1 MWPGGKHPVIGTPR
15 QKVTTLG
22 ARDHLCV
29 VGSDMAMTPE
39 QLLVATGRG
48 DTAAF
53 EQLYDEFSSRVFGLV
68 KRIVRD
74 PTLSQDT
81 TQEVMTELWRTAARF
96 DPARGAAASWIL
108 TLAHRRA
115 VDMVRREQASRDRI
129 DKVGRRNVQRPADTI
144 AEGVVMAD
152 EHAAVRDAM
161 DHLTDLQ
168 REAIELAWFDGYTY
182 REVAATLGAPLGTI
196 KTRMRDGMIRLRD
209 HLEVQP

>member
-1 MWPGGKHPVIGTPR
+1 VA
-15 QKVTTLG
+15 
-22 ARDHLCV
+22 ARPHLRV
-29 VGSDMAMTPE
+29 VDAPMTDE
-39 QLLVATGRG
+39 DLLVRTGRG

-53 EQLYDEFSSRVFGLV
+53 EQLFDRFSARVYGLV

-81 TQEVMTELWRTAARF
+81 TQVVMTELWRTAARF
-96 DPARGAAASWIL
+96 DPERGSATTWVL

-129 DKVGRRNVQRPADTI
+129 QKVGRAQVERPADTI

-152 EHAAVRDAM
+152 EHAEVRAALE
-161 DHLTDLQ
+161 HLTDLQ

-182 REVAATLGAPLGTI
+182 REVAAVLDVPLGTV

-209 HLEVQP
+209 HLGVAT

>member
-1 MWPGGKHPVIGTPR
+1 MA
-15 QKVTTLG
+15 
-22 ARDHLCV
+22 ARPHLRV
-29 VGSDMAMTPE
+29 VDAPMTDE
-39 QLLVATGRG
+39 DLLVRTGRG

-53 EQLYDEFSSRVFGLV
+53 EQLFDRFSARVYGLV

-81 TQEVMTELWRTAARF
+81 TQVVMTELWRTAARF
-96 DPARGAAASWIL
+96 DPERGSATTWVL

-129 DKVGRRNVQRPADTI
+129 QKVGRAQVERPADTI

-152 EHAAVRDAM
+152 EHAEVRAALE
-161 DHLTDLQ
+161 HLTDLQ

-182 REVAATLGAPLGTI
+182 REVAAVLDVPLGTV

-209 HLEVQP
+209 HLGVAT

>member
-1 MWPGGKHPVIGTPR
+1 MA
-15 QKVTTLG
+15 
-22 ARDHLCV
+22 ARPHLRV
-29 VGSDMAMTPE
+29 VDAPMTDE
-39 QLLVATGRG
+39 DLLVRTGRG

-53 EQLYDEFSSRVFGLV
+53 EQLFDRFSGRVHGLV

-81 TQEVMTELWRTAARF
+81 TQVVMTELWRTAARF
-96 DPARGAAASWIL
+96 DPGRGSATTWIL

-129 DKVGRRNVQRPADTI
+129 QKVGRAQVERPADTI

-152 EHAAVRDAM
+152 EHAEVRAAM
-161 DHLTDLQ
+161 EHLTELQ

-182 REVAATLGAPLGTI
+182 REVAAVLDVPLGTV

-209 HLEVQP
+209 HLGVTT

>member
-1 MWPGGKHPVIGTPR
+1 MA
-15 QKVTTLG
+15 
-22 ARDHLCV
+22 ARPHLRV
-29 VGSDMAMTPE
+29 VDAPMTDE
-39 QLLVATGRG
+39 DLLVRTGRG

-53 EQLYDEFSSRVFGLV
+53 EQLFDRFSGRVYGLV

-81 TQEVMTELWRTAARF
+81 TQVVMTELWRTAARF
-96 DPARGAAASWIL
+96 DPERGSATTWVL

-129 DKVGRRNVQRPADTI
+129 QKVGRVQVERPADTI

-152 EHAAVRDAM
+152 EHAEVRAAM
-161 DHLTDLQ
+161 EHLTELQ

-182 REVAATLGAPLGTI
+182 REVAAVLDVPLGTV

-209 HLEVQP
+209 HLEVTT

>member
-1 MWPGGKHPVIGTPR
+1 MA
-15 QKVTTLG
+15 
-22 ARDHLCV
+22 ARSHLRV
-29 VGSDMAMTPE
+29 VDAPMTDE
-39 QLLVATGRG
+39 DLLVRTGRG
-48 DTAAF
+48 DMAAF
-53 EQLYDEFSSRVFGLV
+53 EQVFDRFSGRVYGLV

-81 TQEVMTELWRTAARF
+81 TQVVMTELWRTAARF
-96 DPARGAAASWIL
+96 DPERGSATTWIL

-129 DKVGRRNVQRPADTI
+129 QKVGRSQVERPADTV

-152 EHAAVRDAM
+152 EHAEVRAAM
-161 DHLTDLQ
+161 EHLTDLQ

-182 REVAATLGAPLGTI
+182 REVAAVLDVPLGTV

-209 HLEVQP
+209 HLGVTT

>member
-1 MWPGGKHPVIGTPR
+1 MA
-15 QKVTTLG
+15 
-22 ARDHLCV
+22 ARPHLRV
-29 VGSDMAMTPE
+29 VDAPMTDE
-39 QLLVATGRG
+39 DLLVRTGRG

-53 EQLYDEFSSRVFGLV
+53 EQLFDRFSARVYGLV

-81 TQEVMTELWRTAARF
+81 TQVVMTELWRTAARF
-96 DPARGAAASWIL
+96 DPERGSAPTWIL

-129 DKVGRRNVQRPADTI
+129 QKVGRAQVERPADTI

-152 EHAAVRDAM
+152 EHAEVRAAM
-161 DHLTDLQ
+161 EHLTNLQ

-182 REVAATLGAPLGTI
+182 REVAAVLDVPLGTV

-209 HLEVQP
+209 HLGVTT

>member
-1 MWPGGKHPVIGTPR
+1 M
-15 QKVTTLG
+15 G
-22 ARDHLCV
+22 ARRHLRV
-29 VGSDMAMTPE
+29 VGDDVAVTE
-39 QLLVATGRG
+39 DELLVQTARG

-53 EQLYDEFSSRVFGLV
+53 EQLYDRFARRVHGLV

-96 DPARGAAASWIL
+96 DPDKGAAASWIL

-115 VDMVRREQASRDRI
+115 VDTVRREQSSRDRI
-129 DKVGRRNVQRPADTI
+129 DRAGRKNLQRPADTI

-152 EHAAVRDAM
+152 EHAEVRDAM

-168 REAIELAWFDGYTY
+168 REAIEMAWFDGHTY
-182 REVAATLGAPLGTI
+182 REVAAKLDVPLGTI

-209 HLEVQP
+209 HLEVLS